1 MSGSLS
7 NQLSSPNGIA
17 VDSNGA
23 LYVADSSN

>member
-7 NQLSSPNGIA
+7 NQLSNPSGIA

-23 LYVADSSN
+23 LYVADTNN